1 MTPDPSEAILG
12 ETSAQMIA
20 RDTTYDAEGFGADGW
35 TPQHTLAM
43 LPILAL
49 ILWTLWKAV
58 QEHRMPPR

>member
-20 RDTTYDAEGFGADGW
+20 RDALSDAEGFGVAGW
-35 TPQHTLAM
+35 TPAHTLAM

-49 ILWTLWKAV
+49 ILWTLWKAI
-58 QEHRMPPR
+58 QEHRAPPR